1 MRINTIM
8 VVHIELGYSK
18 RFESIDG
25 KSLLQGY
32 RFSDRH
38 FMSMDQYLDRR
49 YRYGAQEN
57 NKELYTLTPSKQF
70 PQWDLVPIY
79 KL

>member
-1 MRINTIM
+1 MRIKHNHGSSYRIS
-8 VVHIELGYSK
+8 YSK

-25 KSLLQGY
+25 QITFAGY

-49 YRYGAQEN
+49 YRYGA
-57 NKELYTLTPSKQF
+57 KKIIKSFIPLH
-70 PQWDLVPIY
+70 
-79 KL
+79 